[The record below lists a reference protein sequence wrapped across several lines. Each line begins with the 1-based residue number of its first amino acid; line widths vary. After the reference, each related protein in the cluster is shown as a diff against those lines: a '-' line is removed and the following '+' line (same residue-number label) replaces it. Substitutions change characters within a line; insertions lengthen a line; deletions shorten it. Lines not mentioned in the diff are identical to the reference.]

1 MRTRLRPALA
11 GVHRPQARLD
21 AATRACS
28 LRTPWVLVQEPP
40 KSRLRPEDSWTSSR
54 EVGARPGLASGDS
67 AVVQCGTIMSN
78 TTH

>member
-11 GVHRPQARLD
+11 GVHRPQARLE

-54 EVGARPGLASGDS
+54 EVVGARPGLATLLMS
-67 AVVQCGTIMSN
+67 AVVQCRILLT
-78 TTH
+78 